1 MVLFTDTVIVV
12 LTVSVILAAL
22 WMTYN
27 LLSVAYAMYLV
38 RQEERQEQLQKQQS
52 LENAKRTKDHFRG
65 LALEA
70 LKTPEVQNLYNALR
84 SVPYIDSK
92 EKEARAQN
100 NKRKKLQAQLRKVVQ
115 DGNVRNALYDMAK

>member
-1 MVLFTDTVIVV
+1 MDLFIDTLVITLGAVTAVVGVLFAYNV
-12 LTVSVILAAL
+12 LRVA
-22 WMTYN
+22 MTIN
-27 LLSVAYAMYLV
+27 AQK
-38 RQEERQEQLQKQQS
+38 REERQEQLQKQQRQ
-52 LENAKRTKDHFRG
+52 ENAKRTSDHFRS

-70 LKTPEVQNLYNALR
+70 LKTPEVKSLYTALC

-100 NKRKKLQAQLRKVVQ
+100 NKRKKLQAQLRKLVQ